1 MALSDK
7 INTLIVKYV
16 RRGLPSLETEFVAAY
31 VQQELQELEKSIT
44 SLADASVQVTDREPE
59 RPRKGMVRFA
69 VSPWNPLSNNFSGL
83 VVYTGSAWA
92 NLSVLVGGNA
102 FTSADESKLDAIE
115 TSATADQT
123 AAQIK
128 ALLSGVTYAQIS

>member
-1 MALSDK
+1 MPLSDK

-59 RPRKGMVRFA
+59 KPRKGMIRFA
-69 VSPWNPLSNNFSGL
+69 VSPWNPLSNGFSGL
-83 VVYTGSAWA
+83 VVYTGSSWA
-92 NLSVLVGGNA
+92 NVSPTVGGNA
-102 FTSADESKLDAIE
+102 FTASDESKLDSIE
-115 TSATADQT
+115 ASATADQT

-128 ALLSGVTYAQIS
+128 TLLSGVTYAEIA